1 MKRLHRRDLYCWSV
15 FNERLDIDF
24 NSFAWVHERGNV
36 LVDPL
41 PLSPHDRK
49 HLEDLGGAAWIVL
62 TNSYHVRA
70 AKELAAELGCRIAG
84 PAAEQNAFPISCDRW
99 LKEGDEVH
107 PGLRVLELE
116 GSKTPGE
123 LALVLE
129 DTTLISGDLLRSHRA
144 GELMLLRQE
153 QGLKDAAK
161 AVASLR
167 KALSLPRLE
176 ALLMGDGWCVFRDGR
191 SLLEEFLNGLDAQA
205 RTSGT
210 AS

>member
-41 PLSPHDRK
+41 PLSTHDRR
-49 HLEDLGGAAWIVL
+49 HLKDLGGAAWIVL
-62 TNSYHVRA
+62 TNSSHVRA
-70 AKELAAELGCRIAG
+70 AKELAAELGCRVAG
-84 PAAEQNAFPISCDRW
+84 PAAERQGFPIACDRW
-99 LKEGDEVH
+99 LRDGEEVH

-129 DTTLISGDLLRSHRA
+129 DTTLIAGDLLRSHRA
-144 GELMLLRQE
+144 GELMLLKQE

-161 AVASLR
+161 AVESLR
-167 KALSLPRLE
+167 KLLSYPRLE
-176 ALLMGDGWCVFRDGR
+176 ALLVGDGWSVFRDGR
-191 SLLEEFLNGLDAQA
+191 RQLEDFLNRLEAQA
-205 RTSGT
+205 RPGP

>member
-41 PLSPHDRK
+41 PLSAHDRQ
-49 HLEDLGGAAWIVL
+49 HLKDLGGAAWIVV

-70 AKELAAELGCRIAG
+70 AKELAAEFGARIAG
-84 PAAEQNAFPISCDRW
+84 PSAEQKDFPMRCDRW
-99 LKEGDEVH
+99 LREGEEVH
-107 PGLRVLELE
+107 PGLRVLELD

-129 DTTLISGDLLRSHRA
+129 DTTLIAGDLLRSHRA
-144 GELMLLRQE
+144 GELMLLKHE
-153 QGLKDAAK
+153 QGLQDTAK

-167 KALSLPRLE
+167 KVLSFQRLE
-176 ALLMGDGWCVFRDGR
+176 ALLLGDGWCVFRDGR
-191 SLLEEFLNGLDAQA
+191 RQLEEFLNGLEAQA
-205 RTSGT
+205 RPGP
-210 AS
+210 AA

>member
-24 NSFAWVHERGNV
+24 NSFAWVHEHGNV

-41 PLSPHDRK
+41 PLSAHDRK

-62 TNSYHVRA
+62 TNSSHVRA

-84 PAAEQNAFPISCDRW
+84 PAAERQGFPIACDRW

-107 PGLRVLELE
+107 PGLRVLELD

-129 DTTLISGDLLRSHRA
+129 DMTLIAGDLLRSHRA
-144 GELMLLRQE
+144 GELMLLKPE
-153 QGLKDAAK
+153 QGLKDVAK
-161 AVASLR
+161 AVESLR
-167 KALSLPRLE
+167 KLLSYPRLD
-176 ALLMGDGWCVFRDGR
+176 ALLVGDGWSVFRDGR
-191 SLLEEFLNGLDAQA
+191 RLLEEFLNGLDAQS
-205 RTSGT
+205 RPGPVS
-210 AS
+210 

>member
-1 MKRLHRRDLYCWSV
+1 MKRLHRRNLYCWSV

-41 PLSPHDRK
+41 PLSPHDRQ
-49 HLEDLGGAAWIVL
+49 HLKDLGGAAWIVL
-62 TNSYHVRA
+62 TNSSHVRA
-70 AKELAAELGCRIAG
+70 ARELAAELGCRIAG
-84 PAAEQNAFPISCDRW
+84 PSAEQKDFPIPCDRW

-123 LALVLE
+123 LALMLE
-129 DTTLISGDLLRSHRA
+129 DTTLIAGDLLRSHRA
-144 GELMLLRQE
+144 GELMLLKQE

-167 KALSLPRLE
+167 KVLAFPRLE
-176 ALLMGDGWCVFRDGR
+176 ALLLGDGWSVFRDGR
-191 SLLEEFLNGLDAQA
+191 KLLEEFLNGLEAQA
-205 RTSGT
+205 RPNA

>member
-41 PLSPHDRK
+41 PMTAHDRQ
-49 HLEDLGGAAWIVL
+49 HLMDLGGAAWIVL
-62 TNSYHVRA
+62 TNSYHMRA
-70 AKELAAELGCRIAG
+70 AKELADELGARIAG
-84 PAAEQNAFPISCDRW
+84 PAAEREGFPIACDRW
-99 LKEGDEVH
+99 LREGDEVH

-129 DTTLISGDLLRSHRA
+129 DMTLISGDLLRSHRA
-144 GELMLLRQE
+144 GELMLLKQE

-161 AVASLR
+161 AAASLR
-167 KALSLPRLE
+167 KVLSYPRLE
-176 ALLMGDGWCVFRDGR
+176 ALLMGDGWSVFRDGR
-191 SLLEEFLNGLDAQA
+191 KQLEEFLNRLDAQA
-205 RTSGT
+205 HSGT
-210 AS
+210 GP

>member
-41 PLSPHDRK
+41 PLSAHDQQ
-49 HLEDLGGAAWIVL
+49 HLKDLGGAGWIVL
-62 TNSYHVRA
+62 TNSSHVRA
-70 AKELAAELGCRIAG
+70 AKELAATLGCRIAG
-84 PAAEQNAFPISCDRW
+84 PAAEHKTFPIPCDRW
-99 LKEGDEVH
+99 LKEGEELH

-123 LALVLE
+123 LALMLE
-129 DTTLISGDLLRSHRA
+129 DTTLIAGDLLRSHRA
-144 GELMLLRQE
+144 GELMLLKQE
-153 QGLKDAAK
+153 QGLKDTAK

-167 KALSLPRLE
+167 RVLSFPRLE
-176 ALLMGDGWCVFRDGR
+176 ALLLGDGWCVFRDGR
-191 SLLEEFLNGLDAQA
+191 KQLEEFLNGLE
-205 RTSGT
+205 

>member
-41 PLSPHDRK
+41 PLSAHDRQ
-49 HLEDLGGAAWIVL
+49 HLKDLGGAAWIVI

-70 AKELAAELGCRIAG
+70 AKELADELGARIAG
-84 PAAEQNAFPISCDRW
+84 PAAEREGFPIACDRW
-99 LKEGDEVH
+99 LREGDEVH

-129 DTTLISGDLLRSHRA
+129 DMTLISGDLLRSHRA
-144 GELMLLRQE
+144 GELMLLKQE

-167 KALSLPRLE
+167 KVLSYPRLE
-176 ALLMGDGWCVFRDGR
+176 ALLMGDGWSIFRDGR
-191 SLLEEFLNGLDAQA
+191 KQLEEFLNRLDAQA
-205 RTSGT
+205 HSGT
-210 AS
+210 GS

>member
-41 PLSPHDRK
+41 PLSAHDRQ
-49 HLEDLGGAAWIVL
+49 HLKDLGGAAWIVL

-70 AKELAAELGCRIAG
+70 AKELAAEFGARIAG
-84 PAAEQNAFPISCDRW
+84 PSAERQGFPIPCDRW
-99 LKEGDEVH
+99 LKEGDDVH
-107 PGLRVLELE
+107 PGLRVMELE

-144 GELMLLRQE
+144 GELMLLKPE
-153 QGLKDAAK
+153 QGLKDVAK

-167 KALSLPRLE
+167 KALSYPRLE
-176 ALLMGDGWCVFRDGR
+176 ALLMGDGWSVFRDGR
-191 SLLEEFLNGLDAQA
+191 KLLEEFLNGLDAPA
-205 RTSGT
+205 RSGA

>member
-41 PLSPHDRK
+41 PLSAHDQQ
-49 HLEDLGGAAWIVL
+49 HLKDLGGAGWIVL
-62 TNSYHVRA
+62 TNSSHVRA
-70 AKELAAELGCRIAG
+70 AKELAANLGCRIAG
-84 PAAEQNAFPISCDRW
+84 PAAEQKTFPIPCDRW
-99 LKEGDEVH
+99 LKDGEELY

-123 LALVLE
+123 LALMLE
-129 DTTLISGDLLRSHRA
+129 DTTLIAGDLLRSHRA
-144 GELMLLRQE
+144 GELMLLKQE

-167 KALSLPRLE
+167 RALSFPRLE
-176 ALLMGDGWCVFRDGR
+176 ALLLGDGWCVFRDGR
-191 SLLEEFLNGLDAQA
+191 KQLEEFLNGLDA
-205 RTSGT
+205 S
-210 AS
+210 